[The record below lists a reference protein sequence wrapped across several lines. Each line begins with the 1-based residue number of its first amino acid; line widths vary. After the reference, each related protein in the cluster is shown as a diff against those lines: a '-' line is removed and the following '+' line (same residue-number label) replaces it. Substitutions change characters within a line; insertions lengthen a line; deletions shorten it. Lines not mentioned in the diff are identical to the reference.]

1 MTTVNTT
8 NVFPESTTIQNSRRR
23 LRIEVQ
29 GVVQGVGFRPF
40 VYGLATRLGLSGF
53 VGNDSHGVFI
63 EIEGAEPALD
73 HFLQALLAEAPPL
86 AHIESVNS
94 RPIAPQQ
101 SATFEIVHSQAQA
114 AAHTLISPD
123 LCICDACLAELFDPQ
138 NRRYRY
144 PFINCTHCGPRFTI
158 TRDIPYDRPLTTMAD
173 FVMCP
178 RCRAEY
184 ENPLD
189 RRFHAQPNACAECGP
204 QVELRI
210 ANCELR
216 STDNVIERARELLN
230 KWSNRGGE
238 GAGWFSSGV
247 RCHE

>member
-1 MTTVNTT
+1 MITVNTT
-8 NVFPESTTIQNSRRR
+8 LVLPEISRIKDSRRR

-101 SATFEIVHSQAQA
+101 SAAFEIVHSQTKQ
-114 AAHTLISPD
+114 
-123 LCICDACLAELFDPQ
+123 
-138 NRRYRY
+138 
-144 PFINCTHCGPRFTI
+144 
-158 TRDIPYDRPLTTMAD
+158 
-173 FVMCP
+173 
-178 RCRAEY
+178 
-184 ENPLD
+184 
-189 RRFHAQPNACAECGP
+189 
-204 QVELRI
+204 
-210 ANCELR
+210 
-216 STDNVIERARELLN
+216 
-230 KWSNRGGE
+230 
-238 GAGWFSSGV
+238 
-247 RCHE
+247 